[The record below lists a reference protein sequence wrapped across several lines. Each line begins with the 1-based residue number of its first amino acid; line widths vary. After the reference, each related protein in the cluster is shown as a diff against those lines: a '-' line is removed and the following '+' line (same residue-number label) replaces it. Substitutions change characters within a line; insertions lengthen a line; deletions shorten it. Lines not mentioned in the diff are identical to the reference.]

1 MSEKTSA
8 SAAVVG
14 EGALSVGSAKV
25 KEAVSIHTQKIYDAC
40 RDKDCLED
48 LRVYLTCK
56 GQHTVDHCIN
66 VKCRKAELVW
76 VYIDV

>member
-40 RDKDCLED
+40 RE
-48 LRVYLTCK
+48 RVC
-56 GQHTVDHCIN
+56 
-66 VKCRKAELVW
+66 A
-76 VYIDV
+76 